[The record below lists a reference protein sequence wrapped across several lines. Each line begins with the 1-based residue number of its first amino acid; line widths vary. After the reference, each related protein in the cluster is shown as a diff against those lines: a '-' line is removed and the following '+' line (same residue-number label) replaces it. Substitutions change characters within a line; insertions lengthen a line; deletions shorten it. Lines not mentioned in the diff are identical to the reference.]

1 MRSSGSVEG
10 VADVMSRFDDN
21 KKLAKQPPMQAPRT
35 ATHVHRIGPIPVQH
49 GQRTQNSPTNPARG
63 HRAQALLAYKADANE
78 LVAATK
84 SAARLA
90 AEAAFAAPQVRS
102 LVQPLAQVTVRRT
115 RSASVAVEPP
125 PEASDSPTIEP
136 TARGPRVF
144 KVEAAPISPS
154 VEAGLATLPPP
165 TEGSTHSDSLPAH
178 APATPSERR
187 IATDKRPGPVL
198 HVVHAPPKRQRESE
212 VLQRQLELLT
222 SGLDRVKPVLE
233 TIARAQAFS
242 LVDERFAREWMR
254 LSQKVDRLRAQIR
267 AQVHWPLTSG
277 EPWR

>member
-1 MRSSGSVEG
+1 MRSSGSVDG

-21 KKLAKQPPMQAPRT
+21 MKLAEQPAMQAPRT
-35 ATHVHRIGPIPVQH
+35 AQHAHRIGPIPVQH
-49 GQRTQNSPTNPARG
+49 GQRTQNSVTNPAPGR
-63 HRAQALLAYKADANE
+63 RAQALLAYRADANE

-102 LVQPLAQVTVRRT
+102 LAQPLAQVTVRRT

-125 PEASDSPTIEP
+125 LEASDSPTIEP
-136 TARGPRVF
+136 TARGARVF
-144 KVEAAPISPS
+144 RVEAAPISPS

-165 TEGSTHSDSLPAH
+165 TEGSTHSDSLPAE
-178 APATPSERR
+178 APAIRRPRR
-187 IATDKRPGPVL
+187 IATDKRPGPVS

-212 VLQRQLELLT
+212 VLQRQLDLLT

-242 LVDERFAREWMR
+242 LVDERFVREWMR
-254 LSQKVDRLRAQIR
+254 LSQKLDRLRAQIR
-267 AQVHWPLTSG
+267 AQVRWPLTSG